1 MRIAAELKLAPTHA
15 APNETRSCNGNDQQ
29 SEKLLPVH
37 QSEDSRGAQERK
49 RNLCVCALLVEG
61 SKWQVPEPRRRTC
74 NLHLSHFNL
83 YAPRMSHQTFAHAH
97 RVTYA
102 ECTIGNHV
110 YYARYLDL
118 LETAR
123 GEMFRSLGM
132 TFQQLHDSGTVFPVI
147 EARLLYKGAARYD
160 DVLRIEI
167 WLTELERVRM
177 NFAYRI
183 LNEAEK
189 LLVEGSTS
197 HACASPDDKLKRLP
211 EDLIVKLQ
219 PYVEAESA

>member
-1 MRIAAELKLAPTHA
+1 MTH
-15 APNETRSCNGNDQQ
+15 
-29 SEKLLPVH
+29 
-37 QSEDSRGAQERK
+37 
-49 RNLCVCALLVEG
+49 
-61 SKWQVPEPRRRTC
+61 QV
-74 NLHLSHFNL
+74 
-83 YAPRMSHQTFAHAH
+83 FAHTH

-123 GEMFRSLGM
+123 GEFFRALGM

-147 EARLLYKGAARYD
+147 EARLRYKGAARYD
-160 DVLRIEI
+160 DVLRIEV
-167 WLTELERVRM
+167 WLSELERVRI

-183 LNEAEK
+183 LNEAGK
-189 LLVEGSTS
+189 LLIEANTQ

-211 EDLIVKLQ
+211 EDLIEKLR
-219 PYVEAESA
+219 PYLAERESP